1 MIDPSRA
8 RRIFAGAA
16 ASVFAVAA
24 AAGMATGVTAGG
36 TVAGSAAAGPGV
48 RAYSVTAH
56 RCFAAKPSRETSAS
70 SAHGRQVS
78 YALTAARRPDRTGPR
93 CFHA

>member
-16 ASVFAVAA
+16 ASVFTVAA
-24 AAGMATGVTAGG
+24 AAGMAAGVTAGG
-36 TVAGSAAAGPGV
+36 TVAGSAAAAPGV
-48 RAYSVTAH
+48 RAYSVTAY
-56 RCFAAKPSRETSAS
+56 RCFAAAPIRVASAS
-70 SAHGRQVS
+70 SAPGRQVS
-78 YALTAARRPDRTGPR
+78 YVLTAARRPDRARPR

>member
-24 AAGMATGVTAGG
+24 TAGMAAGVTA
-36 TVAGSAAAGPGV
+36 VAAAGVTVARPAVAGPGF
-48 RAYSVTAH
+48 RADSKVGQ
-56 RCFAAKPSRETSAS
+56 RCFAAGPVRADAS
-70 SAHGRQVS
+70 SSH
-78 YALTAARRPDRTGPR
+78 ARPR

>member
-8 RRIFAGAA
+8 RRIIAGAA

-24 AAGMATGVTAGG
+24 AAGMAAGVTAGAM
-36 TVAGSAAAGPGV
+36 VAGSAAAGPGV
-48 RAYSVTAH
+48 RAGSVTAH
-56 RCFAAKPSRETSAS
+56 RCFAATPVRATLAS

-78 YALTAARRPDRTGPR
+78 YVLTAARQPDRARPR